1 MPNSGWS
8 GLSPARISYERWRIV
23 RERVPDSASCPCSP
37 VSWQIIRHAAERSK
51 HGRAG
56 NRIAGTDV
64 RYRAGMTEYLPQA
77 LSASYGCCRTDA
89 LEGFTGNEAVIC
101 DVERHSNKMNN
112 AAHRLP
118 SPNALPD

>member
-1 MPNSGWS
+1 
-8 GLSPARISYERWRIV
+8 
-23 RERVPDSASCPCSP
+23 
-37 VSWQIIRHAAERSK
+37 
-51 HGRAG
+51 
-56 NRIAGTDV
+56 
-64 RYRAGMTEYLPQA
+64 MTEYLPQA

-118 SPNALPD
+118 SPNALPDAVVCRDKRILHHWSGATQLAFANSASSGESRYIPDMVSTQQR